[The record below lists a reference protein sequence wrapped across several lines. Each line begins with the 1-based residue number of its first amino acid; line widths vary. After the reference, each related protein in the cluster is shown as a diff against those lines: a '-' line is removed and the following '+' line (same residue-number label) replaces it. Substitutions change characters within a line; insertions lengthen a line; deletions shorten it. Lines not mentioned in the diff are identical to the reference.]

1 MYALFSEQGL
11 TYKQA
16 LLTQR
21 EKARRGEGWK
31 EERQKGREGKR
42 EGRKERRKEEGRE
55 KGKEGTINQEVRKD
69 AVSVRAFQR
78 NKANS
83 ITH

>member
-1 MYALFSEQGL
+1 MNH
-11 TYKQA
+11 
-16 LLTQR
+16 R

-31 EERQKGREGKR
+31 EERQEGREGKR
-42 EGRKERRKEEGRE
+42 EGRKERRKEEGTERTGRE
-55 KGKEGTINQEVRKD
+55 KGKEGTINEEVRKD